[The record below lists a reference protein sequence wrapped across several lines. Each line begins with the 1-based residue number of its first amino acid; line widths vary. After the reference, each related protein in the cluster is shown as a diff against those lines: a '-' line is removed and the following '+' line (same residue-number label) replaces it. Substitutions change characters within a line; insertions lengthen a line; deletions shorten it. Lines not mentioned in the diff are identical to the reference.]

1 MEYRILEAGA
11 GGHESITMKTPP
23 EDLRRLLFVALL
35 GAGVFA
41 AGLALAFQRLPEW
54 RAVPVPSAGPFVER
68 YREIGRRLGFA
79 PLETERPHTG
89 LVTHAWDVG
98 VVCAQRRPGEPATAD
113 SFGIC
118 AEVRQAGELPGDDR
132 TRELSIFFSADGAP
146 RAAAW
151 IRSQLLSSMA
161 TDNPVAPR
169 ERAETFARLLM
180 APGESLR
187 PPRNALISGSPALF
201 YELAGSAPAEHVRVL
216 NLPGGSV
223 IATRGYGT
231 AAEGVERNTTFRWL
245 DAGQTLIRCLFVL
258 GVLVLFFV
266 LVGKGRIDVI
276 NGALLAGILLLTLIP
291 ELLVH
296 DVTPST
302 LLGYGLWMMIKVLW
316 VFLVWSAGES
326 FLRSYQPNFT
336 TSLDALRAGRLGPR
350 GGRALLYGLALGVS
364 LAGLRLS
371 ILSTGTLVP
380 EAWPRA
386 ASLSLPLASLWKSSI
401 GHSFVLA
408 GTVML
413 ALAVAL
419 RILPARWAPF
429 AAAVAVVLC
438 WPPPLHLESFWIEMA
453 ARVLIAGGLIIAL
466 RAFGMT
472 ALLTAAVTFYLLPAA
487 FYSGLNLAWMPWT
500 FLGAA
505 GTSAAFLVLGLLGLR
520 RPASVEAHRLAP
532 PPFMRRLEEERRL
545 RYEMQLLARMQ
556 EGLLPSVPELPGWD
570 VAARSILATEAG
582 GDLYDFLFD
591 EDGRLW
597 VAVGDVAGHGY
608 SCAIVQAMTTAALTS
623 LIRAGSL
630 PSDVLLQV
638 DRVIRR
644 GGSPR
649 NFASLMLLRLDPPT
663 GEVLISNAGHPFPLL
678 VQDGE
683 VEEIDLPG
691 LPLGKGPQ
699 RRYLDHTLH
708 LPPGAALVFCSDGLI
723 ETQNWQESPYGF
735 DRPLE
740 VLRGATTASAEG
752 MLKALLSDWRRHLG
766 TEEPPDD
773 TTVVV
778 VRRKYDR

>member
-1 MEYRILEAGA
+1 
-11 GGHESITMKTPP
+11 MKKPP
-23 EDLRRLLFVALL
+23 EDLRRLLAMSLL
-35 GAGVFA
+35 GAAVFA
-41 AGLALAFQRLPEW
+41 AGLAFAFQRLPEW
-54 RAVPVPSAGPFVER
+54 RAVPVPSAGPFMES
-68 YREIGRRLGFA
+68 YRQIGRGLGFA
-79 PLETERPHTG
+79 PLEGERPYTG
-89 LVTHAWDVG
+89 LVTQVG
-98 VVCAQRRPGEPATAD
+98 DMGLVCARRQPGEPAANE
-113 SFGIC
+113 SFGVC

-132 TRELSIFFSADGAP
+132 TRELSIYFSVDGAP

-151 IRSQLLSSMA
+151 LRRQILTSMA

-169 ERAETFARLLM
+169 ERAEMFVRLLM
-180 APGESLR
+180 IPGESLQ
-187 PPRNALISGSPALF
+187 PPRNALIGGSPALF
-201 YELAGSAPAEHVRVL
+201 YDLVGSAPAEHVRVL
-216 NLPGGSV
+216 NIPGGSV
-223 IATRGYGT
+223 LSSREHGT
-231 AAEGVERNTTFRWL
+231 AAEGVVRNTTLRWL
-245 DAGQTLIRCLFVL
+245 QLLIRCLFVA
-258 GVLVLFFV
+258 GVLILFFV

-296 DVTPST
+296 DATPGSLIASGVLT
-302 LLGYGLWMMIKVLW
+302 MVKILW

-326 FLRSYQPNFT
+326 FLRSHQPNFT

-350 GGRALLYGLALGVS
+350 GGRALLYGLALGAG
-364 LAGLRLS
+364 LAGLRLT
-371 ILSTGTLVP
+371 ILSAGTLTP
-380 EAWPRA
+380 EIWPQE
-386 ASLSLPLASLWKSSI
+386 ASLWLPLASVGRNVA

-419 RILPARWAPF
+419 RVLPARWAPF
-429 AAAVAVVLC
+429 AAAVAAVLC
-438 WPPPLHLESFWIEMA
+438 WSPPLHLENFWIEMA
-453 ARVLIAGGLIIAL
+453 ARLLLAGILVFAL
-466 RAFGMT
+466 RTFGMT
-472 ALLTAAVTFYLLPAA
+472 TLLTATVTFYLLPAA
-487 FYSGLNLAWMPWT
+487 IYSSLNLEWMPWT

-505 GTSAAFLVLGLLGLR
+505 GAPAAFLVLGLIGLR

-532 PPFMRRLEEERRL
+532 PAFMRRLEEERRL

-556 EGLLPSVPELPGWD
+556 EGLLPNVPELPGWD

-649 NFASLMLLRLDPPT
+649 NFASLTLLRLDPQT

-678 VQDGE
+678 VLDGD
-683 VEEIDLPG
+683 VSEIVLPG

-699 RRYLDHTLH
+699 RRYLDHALH
-708 LPPGAALVFCSDGLI
+708 LPPGAALVFCSDGLC
-723 ETQNWQESPYGF
+723 ETQNWQETPYGF

-740 VLRGATTASAEG
+740 VLRRDPGAPAEST
-752 MLKALLSDWRRHLG
+752 LESLLADWRSHLG
-766 TEEPPDD
+766 SEEPPDD

-778 VRRKYDR
+778 VRRAGG

>member
-1 MEYRILEAGA
+1 
-11 GGHESITMKTPP
+11 MKTPP
-23 EDLRRLLFVALL
+23 EDLRRLLAVALL
-35 GAGVFA
+35 GAAVLA
-41 AGLALAFQRLPEW
+41 AGLALAFRLLPEW

-68 YREIGRRLGFA
+68 YREIGRGLEFA
-79 PLETERPHTG
+79 PLEGERPHTG
-89 LVTHAWDVG
+89 LVTQAGDIG
-98 VVCAQRRPGEPATAD
+98 LVCAKRQPGEPAVGE
-113 SFGIC
+113 SFGVC

-132 TRELSIFFSADGAP
+132 TRELSIFFAADGAP

-151 IRSQLLSSMA
+151 VRNQILNSIA

-169 ERAETFARLLM
+169 ERAETFARLLL

-187 PPRNALISGSPALF
+187 PPRNALLGLSPALF

-216 NLPGGSV
+216 TLPGGSV
-223 IATRGYGT
+223 IASREHGT
-231 AAEGVERNTTFRWL
+231 AAEGVARNTTFRWL
-245 DAGQTLIRCLFVL
+245 PFGQLLFRCLFVL
-258 GVLVLFFV
+258 GVLILFFV

-276 NGALLAGILLLTLIP
+276 NGALLAALLLLTLIP
-291 ELLVH
+291 ELFVH
-296 DVTPST
+296 DVTPGS
-302 LLGYGLWMMIKVLW
+302 LLVYGLVTMAKILL

-350 GGRALLYGLALGVS
+350 GGRALLYGLALGVG
-364 LAGLRLS
+364 LAGLRLA
-371 ILSTGTLVP
+371 ILSAGTLVP
-380 EAWPRA
+380 EAWPQE
-386 ASLSLPLASLWKSSI
+386 ASLSLPLASLGRNMV
-401 GHSFVLA
+401 GHSFMLS

-419 RILPARWAPF
+419 RVLPARWAPF

-438 WPPPLHLESFWIEMA
+438 WPPHLHLESFWIEMA
-453 ARVLIAGGLIIAL
+453 ARFLIAGSLIAAL

-472 ALLTAAVTFYLLPAA
+472 TLLTATVAFYLLPAA
-487 FYSGLNLAWMPWT
+487 FYSGLNLTWMPWT

-505 GTSAAFLVLGLLGLR
+505 GTPAAFLVLGLIGLR
-520 RPASVEAHRLAP
+520 RPASVEAQRLAP
-532 PPFMRRLEEERRL
+532 PAFMRRLEEERRL

-556 EGLLPSVPELPGWD
+556 EGLLPQVPELPGWD
-570 VAARSILATEAG
+570 IAARSILATEAG

-591 EDGRLW
+591 EDGQLW

-623 LIRAGSL
+623 LIRPGAR
-630 PSDVLLQV
+630 PSEILLQV

-649 NFASLMLLRLDPPT
+649 NFASLTLLRLDPQS
-663 GEVLISNAGHPFPLL
+663 GEVVISNAGHPFPLL
-678 VQDGE
+678 VQNSD
-683 VEEIDLPG
+683 VSEIVLPG

-699 RRYLDHTLH
+699 RRYQDVTLH

-723 ETQNWQESPYGF
+723 ETQDWQENPYGF
-735 DRPLE
+735 DRPREILRHTPSAPAASLLE
-740 VLRGATTASAEG
+740 N
-752 MLKALLSDWRRHLG
+752 LLADWRRHLG

-778 VRRKYDR
+778 VRRAG